1 MVGDD
6 DQSLYRFRGASVENI
21 LNFPGHFPDCHT
33 VALTINYRSHPSI
46 VRFYDDWMA
55 TAADWSNPE
64 GGPPF
69 RHAKTIRPHDP
80 GAYGDYPAVIA
91 VAGNG
96 PADEGQQI
104 GELLRFLKRHEV
116 IAEYGQAALLL
127 PSVRHDMAGPYLD
140 ALEVAGIPALCVP
153 SGGSRDD
160 RGHCRELTVTT
171 IHQSKGREWD
181 VVITG
186 SLNLDHR
193 NVDPVGRSLL
203 SYCGR
208 GPFEP
213 ADRIADFDHARQSY
227 VAFSRA
233 KYLLVLTAS
242 GQPHGRF
249 DNIWEGLPRWT
260 EVDRS
265 GLKRQRFRSEAS
277 DAGRGA
283 VATPVLP
290 PPGVIPYLKRL
301 HVRMGRR

>member
-1 MVGDD
+1 MPNTSLEAHRLQHLGGLESAGVPVRCEPAGHDVASAGD
-6 DQSLYRFRGASVENI
+6 E
-21 LNFPGHFPDCHT
+21 
-33 VALTINYRSHPSI
+33 
-46 VRFYDDWMA
+46 
-55 TAADWSNPE
+55 
-64 GGPPF
+64 
-69 RHAKTIRPHDP
+69 
-80 GAYGDYPAVIA
+80 
-91 VAGNG
+91 
-96 PADEGQQI
+96 
-104 GELLRFLKRHEV
+104 EL
-116 IAEYGQAALLL
+116 
-127 PSVRHDMAGPYLD
+127 
-140 ALEVAGIPALCVP
+140 
-153 SGGSRDD
+153 
-160 RGHCRELTVTT
+160 VTT
-171 IHQSKGREWD
+171 IHQAKGREWD

-186 SLNLDHR
+186 SLDFDHR

-208 GPFEP
+208 GSFEP